1 MTTRHGEL
9 LPDVTTAS
17 GAVPQAFV
25 TQRFSPMRF
34 ETSDC
39 VTNDQ
44 VDVLLDAARRA
55 PSAGNS
61 QPWAFIVGRRGDAV
75 HERLVQHLAG
85 SASAWAGEAAVL
97 MANLAQLNVEGSDLE
112 YSEFARYDL
121 GQAVAHLTFQAH
133 GLGLSVHQFR
143 AFDRIGLSRAFDV
156 PAHWEI
162 TSMAAIGTPADSAQA
177 SSGAGTTR
185 DRRTLEQITWAR
197 ARA

>member
-1 MTTRHGEL
+1 MTTRRSEL

-17 GAVPQAFV
+17 SAVPHAFV

-44 VDVLLDAARRA
+44 VDALLDAARRA

-85 SASAWAGEAAVL
+85 SSSALAGEAALL

-133 GLGLSVHQFR
+133 ALGLAVHQFR
-143 AFDRIGLSRAFDV
+143 AFDRIGLSRAFNV

-197 ARA
+197 AMA